1 MYMSPREYATGVPV
15 IYEHVRFSFSNLVL
29 WTPVQGRGVDG
40 VEPGIVFF
48 PSFEMSDPGFW

>member
-1 MYMSPREYATGVPV
+1 MYMSPREYATGVPI

-48 PSFEMSDPGFW
+48 PSFDMSDPGF